1 LSKDLASI
9 IPYIRRHKR
18 ALLSGICTLLL
29 SSCCSATV
37 PYLIKYG
44 VDDLQAGARRSMVWI
59 VLLTALVAILQAGL
73 KYRSRTKILNCSREV
88 EFEMRRD
95 FFSHLASL
103 PYSFFRTQHR
113 GDLIARMMNDVGNV
127 RMMVGMGILHFSATI
142 ATTILSLAMMLR
154 LSPTITLL
162 AIIPLSFLFFFIRYS
177 MTRLHTIFVESQEAY
192 GHLAKGVNEAL
203 GGIRVIKNYLLHEKE
218 QTRFEGLNQVYMEK
232 NMAATRIWGMVFPSI
247 GFLGGVGTLIVMWAG
262 GYALMEKRITLGDFI
277 ALNTYY
283 VMLMWP
289 IAALGWILNVYQRGV
304 ASLKRIEAIY
314 QSPVEDEKGIPF
326 EGLKDGLTFDRVGLV
341 KEGRTVLH
349 DLTLL
354 VRPREK
360 VLIVGPT
367 GSGKST
373 LLNLFTAMEEDYT
386 GTISIDALDLRGFS
400 RPSLRKAIAVV
411 PQDPFLYSQS
421 IRENMLSP
429 EDPDGL
435 IKVVHMQD
443 EIERFKDRLDVVVGE
458 RGITLSGGQKQRITL
473 ARALAVRPDIL
484 LLDDPFTH
492 VDQLTEEAIW
502 DEMWPLIKDV
512 TVFMTSTRPVLL
524 GRFDHVVVMEEGTI
538 MDEGRPEDVLDRDPY
553 MKLLYG
559 VRASGA

>member
-1 LSKDLASI
+1 MSKDLASI

-18 ALLSGICTLLL
+18 ALLSGILTLLL

-103 PYSFFRTQHR
+103 PYSFFRSQHR

-142 ATTILSLAMMLR
+142 ATTTLSLAMMLR

-326 EGLKDGLTFDRVGLV
+326 EGLKDGLAFDRVGLV

-373 LLNLFTAMEEDYT
+373 FLNLFTVMEEDYT
-386 GTISIDALDLRGFS
+386 GTISMDTLDLRGFS

-512 TVFMTSTRPVLL
+512 TVFMTSTRPVPL
-524 GRFDHVVVMEEGTI
+524 GRFDHVVVMEEGTV
-538 MDEGRPEDVLDRDPY
+538 MDEGRPEDVLARDPY

>member
-1 LSKDLASI
+1 MSKDLASI

-18 ALLSGICTLLL
+18 ALLSGILTLLL
-29 SSCCSATV
+29 ASCCSATI

-44 VDDLQAGARRSMVWI
+44 VDNLQAGARRSMVWI
-59 VLLTALVAILQAGL
+59 VLVTALVAILQAGL

-103 PYSFFRTQHR
+103 PYSFFRSQHR

-142 ATTILSLAMMLR
+142 ATTTLSLAMMLR

-177 MTRLHTIFVESQEAY
+177 MTRLHTIFIESQEAY

-218 QTRFEGLNQVYMEK
+218 RTRFEGLNQVYMEK
-232 NMAATRIWGMVFPSI
+232 NMAATRVWGMVFPSI

-289 IAALGWILNVYQRGV
+289 IAALGWILNVYHRGV

-314 QSPVEDEKGIPF
+314 QSPVEDEKGVPF
-326 EGLKDGLTFDRVGLV
+326 EGLKDGLVFDRVGLV
-341 KEGRTVLH
+341 KEERTVLH

-373 LLNLFTAMEEDYT
+373 LLNLFTAIEEDYT
-386 GTISIDALDLRGFS
+386 GTISIDTIDLRRFS

-443 EIERFKDRLDVVVGE
+443 EIERFKDRLDTVVGE

-502 DEMWPLIKDV
+502 DEMWPLIKEV
-512 TVFMTSTRPVLL
+512 TVLMTSTRPVPL
-524 GRFDHVVVMEEGTI
+524 GRFDRILVMGEGTI
-538 MDEGRPEDVLDRDPY
+538 MDEGRPEDVLARDPY
-553 MKLLYG
+553 MKLLYH
-559 VRASGA
+559 VRASSA

>member
-18 ALLSGICTLLL
+18 ALLSGILALLL
-29 SSCCSATV
+29 ASCCSATV

-44 VDDLQAGARRSMVWI
+44 VDNLQAGARRSMMQI

-73 KYRSRTKILNCSREV
+73 KYLSRTKILNCSREV

-103 PYSFFRTQHR
+103 PYSFFRSQHR
-113 GDLIARMMNDVGNV
+113 GDLITRMMNDVGNV

-142 ATTILSLAMMLR
+142 ATTTLSLAMMLR

-162 AIIPLSFLFFFIRYS
+162 AIIPLSLLFFFIKYS

-304 ASLKRIEAIY
+304 ASLKRIDTIY

-326 EGLKDGLTFDRVGLV
+326 EGLKDCLAFDRVGLV
-341 KEGRTVLH
+341 KEERTVLH

-386 GTISIDALDLRGFS
+386 GTISIDTRDLRGFS

-429 EDPDGL
+429 EDPDRL

-512 TVFMTSTRPVLL
+512 TVFMTSTRPVPL
-524 GRFDHVVVMEEGTI
+524 GRFDRVVVMGEGTI
-538 MDEGRPEDVLDRDPY
+538 MDEGRPEDVLARDPY
-553 MKLLYG
+553 MKLLYR